1 MYFPLGVLAFLLSL
15 GSAAPVLEAVSRP
28 LSARAGPAAGTIITT
43 CSQPNTI
50 ALTFDDGP

>member
-1 MYFPLGVLAFLLSL
+1 MYLPLVVLAYLSSL
-15 GSAAPVLEAVSRP
+15 GLAAPALERTSHP